1 MAVAALPLET
11 SVLVLEGEG
20 DGWHDLLDAETAR
33 LAGRPVRLVLDLS
46 AAKPVDATALG
57 WLVLAQKRLRR
68 GGGELSLVSDR
79 AEPLELLRRTG
90 LDRLLGVT
98 VR

>member
-1 MAVAALPLET
+1 MAVAALPFET
-11 SVLVLEGEG
+11 SVLALAGER
-20 DGWHDLLDAETAR
+20 DEWRPLLDEELAR

-46 AAKPVDATALG
+46 AAQPVDATALG
-57 WLVLAQKRLRR
+57 WLVLAQQRLRR
-68 GGGELSLVSDR
+68 AGGELALVSDR

-90 LDRLLGVT
+90 LDRVLDVT